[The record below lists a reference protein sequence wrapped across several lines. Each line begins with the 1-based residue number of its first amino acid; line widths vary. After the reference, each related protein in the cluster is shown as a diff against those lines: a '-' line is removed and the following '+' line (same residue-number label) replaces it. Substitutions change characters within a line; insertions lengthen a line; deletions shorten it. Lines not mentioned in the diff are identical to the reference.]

1 MFFEYNKYALKDKS
15 KVELDNLVKFLK
27 ENPEISGEIS
37 GHTDNIG
44 DKARNRELSQQRANS
59 VRDYLVS
66 HGVDASRLVY
76 KGYGDSKPAATN
88 DTEEGRAK
96 NRRIEFKIL
105 KLSKK

>member
-1 MFFEYNKYALKDKS
+1 MDKS

-27 ENPEISGEIS
+27 ENPEVSGEVS

-44 DKARNRELSQQRANS
+44 DKARNQKLSQQRANS

-66 HGVDASRLVY
+66 HGIEASRLVY
-76 KGYGDSKPAATN
+76 KGYGDAQPATSN

-105 KLSKK
+105 KLEKK